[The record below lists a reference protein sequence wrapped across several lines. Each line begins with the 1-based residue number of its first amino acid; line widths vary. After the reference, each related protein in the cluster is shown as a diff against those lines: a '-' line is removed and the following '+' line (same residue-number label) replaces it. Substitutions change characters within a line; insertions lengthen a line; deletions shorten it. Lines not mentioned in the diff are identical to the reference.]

1 MGKNLLVI
9 LSAIFFLYGCE
20 SATKIDVVSGSTT
33 SVVTNNNNDTA
44 TKNDVPSPINS
55 STGVSST
62 PTVSAEE
69 IINQKFAKIG
79 SSVYFDFDKSTLDPI
94 SQDILSNQAK
104 FLKSYP
110 STKII
115 IEGHCDERGTRE
127 YNLALGDRRAVAVRD
142 FLAASGINESRI
154 KIISYGK
161 EKPIVGGSNP
171 TSWAIN
177 RRAVSVLAQ

>member
-20 SATKIDVVSGSTT
+20 SATKNDVVSGSTT
-33 SVVTNNNNDTA
+33 SVVTTTNNTA
-44 TKNDVPSPINS
+44 SKNDVPSPINS

-69 IINQKFAKIG
+69 IINHKFAKIG

-94 SQDILSNQAK
+94 SQDILSKQAK

-110 STKII
+110 SIKII

-142 FLAASGINESRI
+142 FLAASGISESRI

-177 RRAVSVLAQ
+177 RRAVSVLVQ